1 MVLIDRPLI
10 MAVILLESWTEVT
23 HVAGK
28 QLQLM
33 VPVNHCTE
41 SVLRLGGV
49 YQLSR
54 SVTTLCL
61 MCFWVRVSDYL
72 NFSTTL
78 DSLKLRRQRELLVAV
93 YSMLTYHIS
102 MCFPLGKSL
111 LRCVLCV
118 WWSHRPVRVPHPITL
133 TFSLWSVACM
143 KAEHQSKML
152 WGLSV
157 LKIHPFQLGIKS
169 IYNWFWSFCSP
180 CTMSPLSDT
189 PPGTK
194 CRGRAIVNKVLFLLE
209 KT

>member
-1 MVLIDRPLI
+1 

-23 HVAGK
+23 HVAGN

-41 SVLRLGGV
+41 SVLRLGAV

-61 MCFWVRVSDYL
+61 MCFWVRVSDNL

-78 DSLKLRRQRELLVAV
+78 DSVKLHRQGELFGAI
-93 YSMLTYHIS
+93 YSMLTYHMS
-102 MCFPLGKSL
+102 TCFPLWQNL
-111 LRCVLCV
+111 LRCVLCG
-118 WWSHRPVRVPHPITL
+118 WWSHRPVKVPHPITL

-143 KAEHQSKML
+143 KAEHQSTML

-157 LKIHPFQLGIKS
+157 LNIPS
-169 IYNWFWSFCSP
+169 NWGSKASTIGSGAFAVHLLWPHFLTPLQAISAVEEPSWTRFYFC
-180 CTMSPLSDT
+180 
-189 PPGTK
+189 
-194 CRGRAIVNKVLFLLE
+194 
-209 KT
+209 